1 MKQTIQKCSFCQKL
15 LKSDE
20 KLFSGP
26 GVFICEDC
34 VKFCHQVLTRD
45 AEKKDKTTE
54 PVLLETLPK
63 PSEIKKALDEY
74 VISQEKTKKQL
85 SVSVYNHYKRI
96 HSSIVQDVAP
106 SHSATNLGGS
116 LPNRQAGA
124 AMFGGDGVELEK
136 SNMLL
141 IGPTGSG
148 KTLLARTLA
157 RILKVPFAICDATTL
172 TQAGYVGEDV
182 ENVILRLLQDA
193 DFSTKRA
200 ETGIVYIDEIDKI
213 GKTSENVSITRDVSG
228 EGVQQALLKILEGTT
243 ASVPP
248 QGGRKHPQSENVQV
262 NTANILFICGGT
274 FSNLDKIIQRRLGKQ
289 DIGFSATLRG
299 ARLPDGQGPAFG
311 EHSSWRKL
319 YADDDDILSLVQTED
334 LIKFGM
340 IPEFVGRF
348 PIISTL
354 HALTEKDL
362 LDILTKPK
370 NALVRQFKKFF
381 EMEGVKLSFTDE
393 ALREIVKEAH
403 KKGTGA
409 RGLRA
414 ILEELM
420 LDVMYE
426 LPSLEGIRE
435 CWVDDSTVLKRERPL
450 LIEKKVEQKK
460 IA

>member
-1 MKQTIQKCSFCQKL
+1 V

-34 VKFCHQVLTRD
+34 VQFCHQVLTRD

-54 PVLLETLPK
+54 PMLLETMPK

-96 HSSIVQDVAP
+96 HSSTAQDVSP

-116 LPNRQAGA
+116 LPDPACRQAGGMAGA

-136 SNMLL
+136 SNVLL

-193 DFSTKRA
+193 DFNVKRA

-228 EGVQQALLKILEGTT
+228 EGVQQALLKILEGTL

-289 DIGFSATLRG
+289 DIGFHS
-299 ARLPDGQGPAFG
+299 RLSGHAASK
-311 EHSSWRKL
+311 EE
-319 YADDDDILSLVQTED
+319 ILISRVETED

-393 ALREIVKEAH
+393 ALREIVKEAY
-403 KKGTGA
+403 KKDTGA

-426 LPSLEGIRE
+426 LPSMDGIRE
-435 CWVDDSTVLKRERPL
+435 CLVDDSTVLKRERPL